1 MNRLPLL
8 LVAALTTCFFSLPA
22 AAQSASDTGYK
33 PPSTNYEITEEGN
46 LQNAYAGLGVGFGL
60 PGLVAFQA
68 NFATFGGIAPGFYLD
83 FRVSGTVAG
92 KEAFGTGSPMWRN
105 SGEIDLRIGYGS
117 RTIDNHRGVLRD
129 NAGRRIRGRIPGA
142 FGVTPYIGWRGRW
155 GYNVQQIRLGL
166 HVESDTDVEA
176 IFDDGRTAR
185 AFKRWA
191 FDFELS
197 YSGGWQKGLGAQIG
211 YDHWLNDF
219 IYLRT
224 ELGFAAAN
232 KKKFYDR
239 NKVTP
244 GSKNYG
250 PNPFTGESKVSP
262 AEGFWAKLMIG
273 FAFRFRIHDVTE
285 RPEVLTGTTRVREH
299 EDKLGD
305 ESDREREA
313 ARKQQRIDEE
323 RAAQKRL
330 LVDDGKLSKD
340 ERLVDPED
348 VEPHTYGTGCQRDAD
363 CDDGIFCNGKERCIA
378 GVCQPGR
385 LPDDGIECTQLV
397 CDEEAKEFRFEP
409 MHGLCGDGIFCNG
422 TEICD
427 PEVGCIAGKPV
438 PVDDGD
444 PCTINYCDEEQ
455 RRVVTEPI
463 PNCFVSDEENND

>member
-1 MNRLPLL
+1 MNKQPLVIIAL
-8 LVAALTTCFFSLPA
+8 LTACFLSLPA
-22 AAQSASDTGYK
+22 AAQSTTAAGYK
-33 PPSTNYEITEEGN
+33 APSTTYEITEEGT
-46 LQNAYAGLGVGFGL
+46 LQNAYAGLAVGLGL

-92 KEAFGTGSPMWRN
+92 KEAFGMGSPMWRD
-105 SGEIDLRIGYGS
+105 SGELDLRVGYGS
-117 RTIDNHRGVLRD
+117 RTIDNHRGVLKD
-129 NAGRRIRGRIPGA
+129 SAGRRIKSRVPGA
-142 FGVTPYIGWRGRW
+142 FGVTPYLGWRGRW

-166 HVESDTDVEA
+166 HVESDTDAEA
-176 IFDDGRTAR
+176 LFDDGRTAR

-232 KKKFYDR
+232 KKKFYDK
-239 NKVTP
+239 NKAASDT
-244 GSKNYG
+244 KNYG
-250 PNPFTGESKVSP
+250 PNPFTGETKVSP

-273 FAFRFRIHDVTE
+273 FAFRFRIPDVTE
-285 RPEVLTGTTRVREH
+285 RPEVLRGSVQVREH
-299 EDKLGD
+299 EDKLGED
-305 ESDREREA
+305 KDAKQR
-313 ARKQQRIDEE
+313 ARIEEE
-323 RAAQKRL
+323 RKAEEKRL
-330 LVDDGKLSKD
+330 IEKGKLSEAEKLID
-340 ERLVDPED
+340 EDELEA
-348 VEPHTYGTGCQRDAD
+348 HTYGTGCKRDAD
-363 CDDGIFCNGKERCIA
+363 CDDGIFCNGQERCIA
-378 GVCQPGR
+378 GVCQPGT

-427 PEVGCIAGKPV
+427 PEVGCIPGKPV

-444 PCTINYCDEEQ
+444 PCTTNYCDEAQ

-463 PNCFVSDEENND
+463 PNCFVSDEEDED